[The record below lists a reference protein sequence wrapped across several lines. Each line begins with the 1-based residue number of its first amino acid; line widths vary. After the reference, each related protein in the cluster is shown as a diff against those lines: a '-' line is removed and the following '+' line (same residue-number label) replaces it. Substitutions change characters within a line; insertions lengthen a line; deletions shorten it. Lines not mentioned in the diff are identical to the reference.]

1 MSTRKV
7 KLINLLI
14 SLSMVLACVVPSLA
28 TPLPPSDPA
37 VISTFIAQTVNAAS
51 TQTARVLP
59 TSTSTPTTT
68 PTPRGT
74 DTPTPTATATVLFLL
89 SSPTS
94 LVIPTFTAVSSGGS
108 GTGSGTSSDNYA
120 CQVVSVSPANGT
132 SFKARDDFDAVW
144 KVKNIGQKS
153 WDKNGVDY
161 FYSSGDK
168 LHKVAAYDMS
178 ANVGVG
184 STTDIIVDMTA
195 PKDAGS
201 YSTTWNLRAG
211 SKTFCNLSLR
221 ITVK

>member
-1 MSTRKV
+1 
-7 KLINLLI
+7 
-14 SLSMVLACVVPSLA
+14 MVLACVVPSLA

-37 VISTFIAQTVNAAS
+37 AISTFIAQTVNAAS

-68 PTPRGT
+68 PTPRNT
-74 DTPTPTATATVLFLL
+74 DTPTPTATATVLFIL

-94 LVIPTFTAVSSGGS
+94 LVIPTFTAVSSGG
-108 GTGSGTSSDNYA
+108 GTSSGTSSDNYA

-132 SFKARDDFDAVW
+132 SFKPRDDFDAVW
-144 KVKNIGQKS
+144 KVKNIGQKN

-161 FYSSGDK
+161 FYSSGTV
-168 LHKVAAYDMS
+168 LHKKSAYDMS
-178 ANVGVG
+178 ANVPVG
-184 STTDIIVDMTA
+184 STTDIIVDMSA

-201 YSTTWNLRAG
+201 YSTTWSLRAG
-211 SKTFCNLSLR
+211 SKTFCNLNLR

>member
-1 MSTRKV
+1 MSTRKA
-7 KLINLLI
+7 KLINWLI

-37 VISTFIAQTVNAAS
+37 AVGTFIAQTVNAAS

-59 TSTSTPTTT
+59 TSTITPTTT
-68 PTPRGT
+68 PTPRNT
-74 DTPTPTATATVLFLL
+74 DTVTPTATATVLFIL

-108 GTGSGTSSDNYA
+108 GGGTSSDNYA

-132 SFKARDDFDAVW
+132 SFNARADFDAVW
-144 KVKNIGQKS
+144 KVKNIGQKN
-153 WDKNGVDY
+153 WDHNGVDY
-161 FYSSGDK
+161 FYSSGAK
-168 LHKVAAYDMS
+168 LHKVAGYDLS
-178 ANVGVG
+178 ANVAVG

-201 YSTTWNLRAG
+201 YSTTWSLKAS

>member
-1 MSTRKV
+1 MSTRNA
-7 KLINLLI
+7 KLINWLI
-14 SLSMVLACVVPSLA
+14 CLSMVLACVVPSLA

-37 VISTFIAQTVNAAS
+37 AINTFIAQTVNAAS

-59 TSTSTPTTT
+59 TSTFTATTT
-68 PTPRGT
+68 PTPRNT
-74 DTPTPTATATVLFLL
+74 NTATPTATATVLFIL

-94 LVIPTFTAVSSGGS
+94 LVIPTFTAISSGG

-153 WDKNGVDY
+153 WDKNAVDY
-161 FYSSGDK
+161 FYASGAK
-168 LHKVAAYDMS
+168 LHKVAGYDLNT
-178 ANVGVG
+178 NVPVG

-201 YSTTWNLRAG
+201 YSTTWTLKAS